1 MDKFDDVTHGEG
13 VWRKVDDL
21 RFPKTQFQPPKA
33 VTITNESCWHDRDM
47 IPNPPESEEHQLE
60 DNYYTKMTAKDV
72 NKTKIIMAHEFRED
86 SESYD
91 SVRQQ
96 IADSYNDAHALTV
109 GEKPPIGIEEK

>member
-1 MDKFDDVTHGEG
+1 MDKFEEVNHGEG
-13 VWRKVDDL
+13 VWRKSDDL
-21 RFPKTQFQPPKA
+21 RHPTTQFQPPKA
-33 VTITNESCWHDRDM
+33 ITVTNESCWHDRDM
-47 IPNPPESEEHQLE
+47 IPNPPESEEHQMV
-60 DNYYTKMTAKDV
+60 DNYYKKMTAKDV

-109 GEKPPIGIEEK
+109 GESPPIDIEEE

>member
-1 MDKFDDVTHGEG
+1 MDKFEEVNHGEG

-21 RFPKTQFQPPKA
+21 RCPTTQFQTPKA
-33 VTITNESCWHDRDM
+33 ITVTNESCWHVSDM
-47 IPNPPESEEHQLE
+47 IPNPPESDDHQK
-60 DNYYTKMTAKDV
+60 DAHYKKMTAKDV